1 MKGECSGKR
10 KTKFSGLAMPN
21 RSLFHEK
28 MRIISG
34 IAEILHRRA
43 CISDKSMLSLYKGME
58 SSGMIFYINPF
69 DSINHPG

>member
-1 MKGECSGKR
+1 MKGECRDKR

-43 CISDKSMLSLYKGME
+43 GSDCG
-58 SSGMIFYINPF
+58 G
-69 DSINHPG
+69 HPLHDLPYRLHR